1 MWSIYTLCMME
12 TCARFSEVK
21 KVNKTQLTN
30 TESSIHIDSKI
41 RISQV
46 VLRQVWRKNSKARQ
60 SAGDSL
66 PGMRTAFKYRNG
78 PLFKCNWDQH
88 IATRNISSL
97 ANQKERQRL
106 RIHPTALGPFWNWYP
121 FFTISINIIYL
132 QFIYHTCAM
141 TRKMPFPHMSLWVF
155 EETHRKNNE
164 KKNAT
169 VTSTSCNCS
178 SESPSLVSTMGIK
191 RPPIFGFTGR
201 IRKVESWMS
210 VVFEL

>member
-1 MWSIYTLCMME
+1 MGPCSSVIGINTLQSHCKPETYHLLPTKRNDKDSGSIPQHLDLSGIGIPSLQY
-12 TCARFSEVK
+12 
-21 KVNKTQLTN
+21 
-30 TESSIHIDSKI
+30 HIS
-41 RISQV
+41 
-46 VLRQVWRKNSKARQ
+46 
-60 SAGDSL
+60 
-66 PGMRTAFKYRNG
+66 T
-78 PLFKCNWDQH
+78 
-88 IATRNISSL
+88 
-97 ANQKERQRL
+97 
-106 RIHPTALGPFWNWYP
+106 
-121 FFTISINIIYL
+121 IYL
-132 QFIYHTCAM
+132 
-141 TRKMPFPHMSLWVF
+141 PFMCNDPKNAVSTDAFVSF